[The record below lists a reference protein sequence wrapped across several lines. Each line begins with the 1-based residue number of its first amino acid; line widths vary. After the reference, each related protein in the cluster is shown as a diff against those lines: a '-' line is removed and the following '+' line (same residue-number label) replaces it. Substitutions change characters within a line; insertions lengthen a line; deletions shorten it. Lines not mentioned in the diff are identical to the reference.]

1 MNIQCYYDGYDQD
14 EDDDS
19 NNSESESSGDEVEKD
34 VLTFFK
40 SKNIKTSLSK
50 SELADEFEA
59 EMSQQLDSL
68 IDKEKNK
75 YFPDSTDA
83 AIALKASSSQA
94 KQHESSEKMKNE
106 EDINYLIEDT
116 DSEGEMATGER
127 CKKKKPQFTD
137 DDLLYDPN
145 MDDEDEKWMN
155 KHRET

>member
-68 IDKEKNK
+68 ISGIFSDRYTLKICSQQK
-75 YFPDSTDA
+75 YT
-83 AIALKASSSQA
+83 
-94 KQHESSEKMKNE
+94 
-106 EDINYLIEDT
+106 
-116 DSEGEMATGER
+116 
-127 CKKKKPQFTD
+127 
-137 DDLLYDPN
+137 
-145 MDDEDEKWMN
+145 
-155 KHRET
+155 